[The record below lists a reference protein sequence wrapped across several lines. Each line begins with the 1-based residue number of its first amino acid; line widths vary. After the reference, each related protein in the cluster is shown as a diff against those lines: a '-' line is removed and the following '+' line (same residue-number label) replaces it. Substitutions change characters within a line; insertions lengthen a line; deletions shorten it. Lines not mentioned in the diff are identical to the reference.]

1 MRDGPT
7 AGPDGDRAAGPRS
20 GHDEMRAGARVRQPE
35 ETRPAP
41 DSGATGARP
50 LDAAAGARAFE
61 GAAGARRRTSL
72 PPSAGFRR
80 LPNSGQIARRRLLLR
95 WTKWLLPAGA
105 LLLLASIAAWPE
117 IQRSLG
123 SARIGLA
130 QAGRVRLDSGR
141 MLGARYRGLD
151 GRDRP
156 YMITAEEAQQVSA
169 PAAPASEPAGTH
181 AAADV
186 GDRIDLT
193 RPVAD
198 TLGQGGDWIRIGARD
213 GIYMQHAQ
221 VLDVTHDVTLYR
233 QDGIMMTSPMADF
246 DLRRGVI
253 ASDAWVHAE
262 GPFGVLD
269 AQGYVLS
276 QHDGLAQFRG
286 PARLVLNDDRIAR
299 PAPATAPA
307 PVRPAGRSGGA

>member
-1 MRDGPT
+1 
-7 AGPDGDRAAGPRS
+7 
-20 GHDEMRAGARVRQPE
+20 MRADARVRRPD
-35 ETRPAP
+35 ETLPAP
-41 DSGATGARP
+41 EPGVGGGPARP
-50 LDAAAGARAFE
+50 SQPGQAAPILDSAAA
-61 GAAGARRRTSL
+61 ARRRTSL
-72 PPSAGFRR
+72 PQSAGHRR

-123 SARIGLA
+123 TARVGLA

-156 YMITAEEAQQVSA
+156 YMITAEEAQQVST
-169 PAAPASEPAGTH
+169 PAAPEPQPATGTSIQPAAVPAG
-181 AAADV
+181 ARPAGDP
-186 GDRIDLT
+186 GDRINLV

-198 TLGQGGDWIRIGARD
+198 TLGQGGDWVRISARD

-221 VLDVTHDVTLYR
+221 VLDVTHDVALYR

-246 DLRRGVI
+246 DLRRGII

-299 PAPATAPA
+299 PAPAAVPA

>member
-1 MRDGPT
+1 MRADARVSQP
-7 AGPDGDRAAGPRS
+7 
-20 GHDEMRAGARVRQPE
+20 DEMLPGSGADAASGRVPQPGPAATRRRAGLPE
-35 ETRPAP
+35 
-41 DSGATGARP
+41 
-50 LDAAAGARAFE
+50 
-61 GAAGARRRTSL
+61 
-72 PPSAGFRR
+72 SAGFRR
-80 LPNSGQIARRRLLLR
+80 LPNSGQIARRRRLLR

-123 SARIGLA
+123 SARVGLA

-156 YMITAEEAQQVSA
+156 YMITADEAQQAGAASTPGA
-169 PAAPASEPAGTH
+169 GAHPAADP
-181 AAADV
+181 
-186 GDRIDLT
+186 GDRIDLA

-198 TLGQGGDWIRIGARD
+198 TLGQGGEWIRISARD

-221 VLDVTHDVTLYR
+221 VLDVVHDVTLYR

-276 QHDGLAQFRG
+276 QRDGLAQFRG

-299 PAPATAPA
+299 PTPA
-307 PVRPAGRSGGA
+307 PPPRRAAAGPGGA

>member
-1 MRDGPT
+1 MSPPDETPRT
-7 AGPDGDRAAGPRS
+7 AGAPGPGPRL
-20 GHDEMRAGARVRQPE
+20 V
-35 ETRPAP
+35 T
-41 DSGATGARP
+41 
-50 LDAAAGARAFE
+50 DA
-61 GAAGARRRTSL
+61 ARRRMSL
-72 PPSAGFRR
+72 PQTGGGLRR
-80 LPNSGQIARRRLLLR
+80 LPNSGQIARRRRLLR

-123 SARIGLA
+123 TARIGLA

-156 YMITAEEAQQVSA
+156 YMITAAEAQQVSA
-169 PAAPASEPAGTH
+169 PAAERSRAQPAGGGS
-181 AAADV
+181 
-186 GDRIDLT
+186 GDRINLT

-198 TLGQGGDWIRIGARD
+198 TLGQGGQWVRISARD
-213 GIYMQHAQ
+213 GIYVQRAEI
-221 VLDVTHDVTLYR
+221 LDVARDVTLYR
-233 QDGIMMTSPMADF
+233 DDGIMMTSPVADF
-246 DLRRGVI
+246 DVKRGIV
-253 ASDAWVHAE
+253 ASDDWVHAE

-276 QHDGLAQFRG
+276 QRDGLAQFRG

-299 PAPATAPA
+299 PAAGPA
-307 PVRPAGRSGGA
+307 PAGRPGGA

>member
-1 MRDGPT
+1 MSPPDETLRTPDARGSGP
-7 AGPDGDRAAGPRS
+7 GL
-20 GHDEMRAGARVRQPE
+20 
-35 ETRPAP
+35 
-41 DSGATGARP
+41 P
-50 LDAAAGARAFE
+50 LGTDA
-61 GAAGARRRTSL
+61 ARRRMSL
-72 PPSAGFRR
+72 PQTGGGLRQ
-80 LPNSGQIARRRLLLR
+80 LPNSGQIARRRRLLR

-123 SARIGLA
+123 AGRIGLA

-156 YMITAEEAQQVSA
+156 YMITAAEAQQVSA
-169 PAAPASEPAGTH
+169 PRSGAAPGGGGSGGGS
-181 AAADV
+181 
-186 GDRIDLT
+186 GDRINLT

-198 TLGQGGDWIRIGARD
+198 TLGQGGEWIRISARD
-213 GIYMQHAQ
+213 GIYVQHAEI
-221 VLDVTHDVTLYR
+221 LDVRRDVTLYR
-233 QDGIMMTSPMADF
+233 DDGIMMTSPVADF
-246 DLRRGVI
+246 DVKGGVI
-253 ASDAWVHAE
+253 ASDDWVHAE

-276 QHDGLAQFRG
+276 QRDGLAQFRG

-299 PAPATAPA
+299 PAAGPAAA
-307 PVRPAGRSGGA
+307 RPAMAGRPGGA